1 MVKNNDIEVGEI
13 IVTSINK
20 EGTWSGFDFD
30 LMNYISQLMK
40 MPVIAN
46 GGCGSKDHLIEIFKN
61 TKVSGAGVG
70 SMFLY
75 QKKNMGVLVSYLDKN
90 EIAEIFK

>member
-1 MVKNNDIEVGEI
+1 MVKKINDIEVGEI

-46 GGCGSKDHLIEIFKN
+46 GVVDLKII
-61 TKVSGAGVG
+61 
-70 SMFLY
+70 
-75 QKKNMGVLVSYLDKN
+75 
-90 EIAEIFK
+90 